1 MKDER
6 WQIDNG
12 GRVTQRDIVGSPG
25 GKVVKRNRPP
35 RRWSSIFH
43 LTSSILL
50 LAACATMGRSTFA
63 TPIVELHD
71 IRMKAIGFQ
80 GGSMEIILD
89 VTNPNDYRLDATRL
103 TYNLF
108 VDTMRVAFGEIKQT
122 ATLEAHKKSEVVVP
136 VSFSIQ
142 ELIRATQLMSKS
154 GGVDYHVTG
163 EVTAATPGGS
173 FTRPYQG
180 NGHFDNIA
188 SLKPR

>member
-50 LAACATMGRSTFA
+50 LAACASLGKSVFA
-63 TPIVELHD
+63 TPTVELRD
-71 IRMKAIGFQ
+71 IRMKAIGLQ
-80 GGSMEIILD
+80 GGSMDIILD
-89 VTNPNDYRLDATRL
+89 VMNPNDYRLDATRL

-108 VDTMRVAFGEIKQT
+108 VDTMRVAFGEIHKT

-136 VSFSIQ
+136 VSFRIQ
-142 ELIRATQLMSKS
+142 ELIRATQLMSKT

-173 FTRPYQG
+173 FTRPYKG
-180 NGHFDNIA
+180 E
-188 SLKPR
+188 

>member
-1 MKDER
+1 MR
-6 WQIDNG
+6 S
-12 GRVTQRDIVGSPG
+12 SPFAA
-25 GKVVKRNRPP
+25 V
-35 RRWSSIFH
+35 RRLPSAVFVLIALS
-43 LTSSILL
+43 
-50 LAACATMGRSTFA
+50 ACASMGRSVFA
-63 TPIVELHD
+63 TPIVQLRD

-142 ELIRATQLMSKS
+142 ELVRATQLMSKT

-173 FTRPYQG
+173 FTRPYKG
-180 NGHFDNIA
+180 DGHFDNIA
-188 SLKPR
+188 SIRPR

>member
-1 MKDER
+1 MR
-6 WQIDNG
+6 S
-12 GRVTQRDIVGSPG
+12 SPFAA
-25 GKVVKRNRPP
+25 VR
-35 RRWSSIFH
+35 H
-43 LTSSILL
+43 LPSAVFVLIALS
-50 LAACATMGRSTFA
+50 ACATMGRSVFA
-63 TPIVELHD
+63 TPIVQLRD
-71 IRMKAIGFQ
+71 IRMKSIGLQ

-142 ELIRATQLMSKS
+142 ELVRATQLMSKT

-173 FTRPYQG
+173 FTRPYKG
-180 NGHFDNIA
+180 DGHFDNLA

>member
-1 MKDER
+1 MR
-6 WQIDNG
+6 S
-12 GRVTQRDIVGSPG
+12 SPFAA
-25 GKVVKRNRPP
+25 V
-35 RRWSSIFH
+35 RRLPSAVFVLIALSS
-43 LTSSILL
+43 
-50 LAACATMGRSTFA
+50 ACASMGRSMFA
-63 TPIVELHD
+63 TPIVELRD
-71 IRMKAIGFQ
+71 VRMKAIGFQ

-142 ELIRATQLMSKS
+142 ELIRATQLMSKT

-173 FTRPYQG
+173 FTRPYKG
-180 NGHFDNIA
+180 DGHFDNLA